1 MTKQVIKKKDGIQR
15 KSIKDFKKNFGF
27 GGNIAGSITAK
38 NADKEIQW
46 LVMPKGFQD
55 ALKLPGIPQGYV
67 TGIAGHSNVGKTTL
81 VNHIITSA
89 QHNGLI
95 PVIFDTENNFDFSY
109 AKNCGFL
116 AEPVYDDVEVEKVDE
131 ETGDITLVK
140 ERRIVDYEGEFIYF
154 NSAMLAQ
161 KYGNYNY
168 STSKYEK
175 TFRKD
180 AVIEDVAHCVNDL
193 IKAQDDGEIAQGLVF
208 VWDSIGT
215 LDCWKSITSS
225 SSSNLWNAGAM
236 QQSFNQIF
244 NDKIPRTRKID
255 CPYTNTFVF
264 VNKVWMDNMTNP
276 VGPASLELKGGSAT
290 RYSARLIIILGN
302 MLKAGI
308 KKLTAVSKG
317 ETYNYGIQVKIQVIK
332 NQLPSPFNVTY
343 QNSVCCTEHGM
354 LGIDELDD
362 YRKKYAS
369 EIIKQLNN
377 IREKNGNDNEDDEIT
392 ENDVEFK
399 EEDEE

>member
-1 MTKQVIKKKDGIQR
+1 MVKQSIKKRDGIQK
-15 KSIKDFKKNFGF
+15 KSISDFKKNFGF
-27 GGNIAGSITAK
+27 GGTSAGSITAK
-38 NADKEIQW
+38 NADKEMQW

-55 ALKLPGIPQGYV
+55 ALKLPGIPMGYV
-67 TGIAGHSNVGKTTL
+67 TGIAGHSNVGKSTL
-81 VNHIITSA
+81 VNHIITAA
-89 QHNGLI
+89 QHTGNI
-95 PVIFDTENNFDFSY
+95 PVIFDTENNFDFQY
-109 AKNCGFL
+109 AKNCGFS
-116 AEPVYDDVEVEKVDE
+116 AEPVYGDVEVEKTDE
-131 ETGDITLVK
+131 ETGEITIVK
-140 ERRIVDYEGEFIYF
+140 ERKIIDYEGEFIYF

-168 STSKYEK
+168 SNGKEEK
-175 TFRKD
+175 IFRKE

-193 IKAQDDGEIAQGLVF
+193 IKAQDIGEITQGLVF

-215 LDCWKSITSS
+215 LDCFRSTTSS
-225 SSSNLWNAGAM
+225 CSSNLWNAGAM

-332 NQLPSPFNVTY
+332 NQLPSPFSVTY

-354 LGIDELDD
+354 IGVDELDD

-369 EIIKQLNN
+369 EIIKQLND
-377 IREKNGNDNEDDEIT
+377 ICEKNGKDSPNITEDDLQ
-392 ENDVEFK
+392 FS
-399 EEDEE
+399 EEEGEE